1 MQANSMPP
9 WAVRPITPEA
19 VYTDRTEHLEYLYEY
34 ALETVPRRSM
44 STVLLGQRRMGKT
57 EIFKRVVNR
66 LFFEQEHYADPER
79 SVVPVYFCFEDK
91 AVDEWRF
98 AEKYVDNFL
107 RWYTAFRMRNPD
119 ILSEKI
125 WGREALT
132 ALIKEQLPQSKGVQG
147 MWNLLNFLS
156 EKGVVDP
163 ESSALTLPRWVSD
176 QDDSAIVMF
185 LDEFQ
190 NTRLPHYGFDVVGL
204 MQEDVESPT
213 CPHFV
218 TGSAM
223 SILASEILGRGSLF
237 GRFRSRPIEPLSEY
251 WGTELALKSARYYH
265 AELSEDMAPVL
276 AARCGG
282 NPFYITAVIR
292 QSVEQKKNL
301 SDEKR
306 INEILA
312 VDLSSGFIWGELND
326 QVDRWIHRINESG
339 ITKWILYLSALE
351 KGEFIDVE
359 RIRRELREKDYRE
372 VAVEDIRKVLV
383 QLARGDLLEY
393 NDLGKWFRKIDDPI
407 LLEFLKVWGKIA
419 VEGKNPGNVRDDLR
433 LQYRKLRRQIHN
445 HLGYIGEI
453 YMAQILW
460 NLQNRTL
467 PGRFVH
473 SPEDLPVDWNFSYI
487 RHRVRLGASADMEV
501 DVYAAAGTEVWLC
514 ESKWW
519 RGRKAGVNEVE
530 SLLKKGDQVRND
542 REDGLEIL
550 RLWIFAHDGF
560 TAEARSL
567 MAEKD
572 VLWSDRE
579 DLNGLLA
586 HAGLKQLP
594 DIPVKEGVTQ

>member
-19 VYTDRTEHLEYLYEY
+19 VYTDRSEHLQYLYEY

-66 LFFEQEHYADPER
+66 LFFEQEHYADISR
-79 SVVPVYFCFEDK
+79 SVAPVYFCFEEK
-91 AVDEWRF
+91 AADQWRF
-98 AEKYVDNFL
+98 AETYVINFL
-107 RWYTAFRMRNPD
+107 RWVTAFRLRNTEH
-119 ILSEKI
+119 LSHEHLK
-125 WGREALT
+125 T
-132 ALIKEQLPQSKGVQG
+132 DALIEVIRNHPLLAKELKGG
-147 MWNLLNFLS
+147 LNLL
-156 EKGVVDP
+156 EAIVERDIP
-163 ESSALTLPRWVSD
+163 EPEGWALRLPRNISD
-176 QDDSAIVMF
+176 WHDGSVVMF

-190 NTRLPHYGFDVVGL
+190 YTRLPHYDFDIVGM
-204 MQEDVESPT
+204 MQTAVESPT

-223 SILASEILGRGSLF
+223 SILAAEILGRGSLF

-265 AELSEDMAPVL
+265 AELSEDMAPIL

-292 QSVEQKKNL
+292 QSVEQNKSL

-326 QVDRWIHRINESG
+326 QVERWIHRINERG

-351 KGEFIDVE
+351 EKEFIDVE
-359 RIRRELREKDYRE
+359 RIRRELLEKDYQE
-372 VAVEDIRKVLV
+372 VTVEEIRKVLV

-393 NDLGKWFRKIDDPI
+393 NELGKWFRKVDDPI

-419 VEGKNPGNVRDDLR
+419 VEGRRPDRVQKDII
-433 LQYRKLRRQIHN
+433 RKYQTLRRSIHN
-445 HLGYIGEI
+445 HLGYLGEV
-453 YMAQILW
+453 YMSQILW
-460 NLQNRTL
+460 NAQDKTL
-467 PGRFVH
+467 PGAFFH
-473 SPEDLPVDWNFSYI
+473 SGEDIPIPWHFNYI
-487 RHRVRLGASADMEV
+487 AHRTRLGAAADMEI
-501 DVYAAAGTEVWLC
+501 DVEAAAGEEMWIC

-519 RGRKAGVNEVE
+519 RGKQAGVKEVE
-530 SLLKKGDQVRND
+530 SLLFKAGLL
-542 REDGLEIL
+542 REKEGPGLTIL
-550 RLWIFAHDGF
+550 RLWFFAHDGF
-560 TAEARSL
+560 TAEAETL
-567 MAEKD
+567 MTEKG
-572 VLWSDRE
+572 VLWSDRD

-586 HAGLKQLP
+586 LAGLKSLP
-594 DIPVKEGVTQ
+594 DIPEKKEDV